1 MNVFINLIKVKL
13 NEMSDMI
20 LNENESSQSS
30 RVILSG
36 QETSTLLTFLADTV
50 NLYNWYLRR
59 GENPRCLVYD
69 ETQEVVSK
77 LYEELYKRTKE
88 DIHVSLT
95 LRTIVWIFKLDPLD
109 GVYDEGDQDEGVE
122 PIEHYYGNDIDNT
135 NARLWCQFV
144 QRRQRSIADRNSDG
158 DGDGDWDIEL
168 ESKKECEELLWG
180 DVYNTTDSSAL
191 YENLIMLEREYIEII
206 EYGNTR
212 VSSYNSDGTS
222 QHMMPLLEV
231 LYNSMNSVGDGETLV
246 EEVPPAFGV
255 GGLELERVYLQD
267 YHTNREG
274 GDENLYNSM
283 NFDADFHNAVNSSSS
298 ASAYEGEESR
308 YEEGECGAVPELCVF
323 DKHMVSELE
332 CPICYEAQESGDEG
346 VRTMCG
352 HEYCGPCF
360 WSMVARKSE
369 CGMCRSV
376 IREYVE
382 LTVV

>member
-1 MNVFINLIKVKL
+1 
-13 NEMSDMI
+13 MSAP
-20 LNENESSQSS
+20 LNENEFEHAFSSSS
-30 RVILSG
+30 RPVLSG
-36 QETSTLLTFLADTV
+36 QETSNLLTFLAETV

-69 ETQEVVSK
+69 ETQEVVCK
-77 LYEELYKRTKE
+77 LYEELYKRAKE

-95 LRTIVWIFKLDPLD
+95 LSTIVWIFKLDPLD

-122 PIEHYYGNDIDNT
+122 PIEHYYGNDKNHT
-135 NARLWCQFV
+135 NARLWCHFV
-144 QRRQRSIADRNSDG
+144 HSRQRSIADRNSDR
-158 DGDGDWDIEL
+158 DGDGDWGIEL

-180 DVYNTTDSSAL
+180 DVYNTTDSSEL

-222 QHMMPLLEV
+222 EHMMPLLEV
-231 LYNSMNSVGDGETLV
+231 LYNSMNSLGHGETLV
-246 EEVPPAFGV
+246 EAVPPAFGV

-267 YHTNREG
+267 THMDTGG
-274 GDENLYNSM
+274 GDESLYNSM
-283 NFDADFHNAVNSSSS
+283 NFDEDEYRDYHSSDYESEGDNN
-298 ASAYEGEESR
+298 EGEEEAR
-308 YEEGECGAVPELCVF
+308 AVPELCVL
-323 DKHMVSELE
+323 DKQMVIEFE
-332 CPICYEAQESGDEG
+332 CPICYETHETGAEG

-352 HEYCGPCF
+352 HEYCSPCF
-360 WSMVARKSE
+360 WSMVERKSE

-382 LTVV
+382 LKVV